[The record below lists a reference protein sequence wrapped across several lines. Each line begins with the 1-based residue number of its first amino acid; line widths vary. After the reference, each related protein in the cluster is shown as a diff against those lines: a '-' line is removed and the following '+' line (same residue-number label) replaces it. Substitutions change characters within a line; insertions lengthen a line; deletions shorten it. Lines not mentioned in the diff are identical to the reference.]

1 MHSALIFLLVFVG
14 GFAVMSIEVLAGR
27 VLAPYFGGS
36 IYVWGSVITIFMLA
50 LSIGYLLG
58 GRLSLREPSLRRFG
72 GIFLI
77 CAAGVVPLLVTADLF
92 MEWIF
97 LRIDDPRYG
106 SLLASI
112 VLFFVPT
119 VLMGIISPYAVRL
132 LVRDAHTSG
141 QTAGFLYFVSTAGSA
156 LGVLLTSFYFVLWF
170 EVSRIMVGLALA
182 LAACGALAFAAAP
195 RFEERSGA
203 RPDAGAGVAP

>member
-36 IYVWGSVITIFMLA
+36 IHVWGSVITIFMLA

-58 GRLSLREPSLRRFG
+58 GRLSLRAPSLTRFG
-72 GIFLI
+72 AIFLV
-77 CAAGVVPLLVTADLF
+77 CALGVAPIVLAADPF
-92 MEWIF
+92 MEWVF
-97 LRIDDPRYG
+97 VRIDDPRYG
-106 SLLASI
+106 ALLASTA
-112 VLFFVPT
+112 LFFVPT

-132 LVRDAHTSG
+132 LVADAHTSG

-156 LGVLLTSFYFVLWF
+156 LGVLLTSFYFVLWW
-170 EVSRIMVGLALA
+170 EVSQIMFGLTLA
-182 LAACGALAFAAAP
+182 LAACGAIALAVSARPKGRAAGGAEAAP
-195 RFEERSGA
+195 
-203 RPDAGAGVAP
+203 

>member
-14 GFAVMSIEVLAGR
+14 GFSVMSIEMLAGR

-36 IYVWGSVITIFMLA
+36 VHVWGSVITIFMLA

-58 GRLSLREPSLRRFG
+58 GRMSLHAPSLARFG
-72 GIFLI
+72 QIFLV
-77 CAAGVVPLLVTADLF
+77 CAVGVAPIVLAADPF
-92 MEWIF
+92 MEWVF
-97 LRIDDPRYG
+97 VRIDDPRYG
-106 SLLASI
+106 ALLAST

-132 LVRDAHTSG
+132 LVADAHTSG

-156 LGVLLTSFYFVLWF
+156 LGVLLTSFYFVLWW
-170 EVSRIMVGLALA
+170 EVSQIMVGLTLA
-182 LAACGALAFAAAP
+182 LAACGVSALIAARRAQ
-195 RFEERSGA
+195 G
-203 RPDAGAGVAP
+203 AGA

>member
-14 GFAVMSIEVLAGR
+14 GFSVMSIEMLAGR

-36 IYVWGSVITIFMLA
+36 IHVWGSVITIFMLA

-58 GRLSLREPSLRRFG
+58 GRLSLKTPSLARFG
-72 GIFLI
+72 AIFLV
-77 CAAGVVPLLVTADLF
+77 CAVGVAPIVPIAEPF
-92 MEWIF
+92 MEF
-97 LRIDDPRYG
+97 VFVRIDDPRYG
-106 SLLASI
+106 ALLVST

-132 LVRDAHTSG
+132 LVADAHTSG

-156 LGVLLTSFYFVLWF
+156 LGVLLTSFYFVLWW
-170 EVSRIMVGLALA
+170 EVSQIIFGLTAALFGCGLLALA
-182 LAACGALAFAAAP
+182 VARRSQGAAA
-195 RFEERSGA
+195 
-203 RPDAGAGVAP
+203 